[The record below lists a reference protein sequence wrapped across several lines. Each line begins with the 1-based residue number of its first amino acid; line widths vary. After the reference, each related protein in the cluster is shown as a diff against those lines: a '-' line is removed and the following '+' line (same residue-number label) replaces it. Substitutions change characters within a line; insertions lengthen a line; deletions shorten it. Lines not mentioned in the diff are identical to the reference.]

1 MQKLILGLRPRE
13 QQVLSLRFGLGGKE
27 RLSLSQ
33 VGRVLE
39 VSKERVRQIQDRA
52 MEKLRAIAE
61 EENLIDHL
69 TFVV

>member
-1 MQKLILGLRPRE
+1 MTTLRPRE
-13 QQVLSLRFGLGGKE
+13 QEVLSLRFGLGGKE

-33 VGRVLE
+33 VGRVLN

-61 EENLIDHL
+61 EENLVDRL
-69 TFVV
+69 AL